1 MTRDA
6 CPAMLGLA
14 AGALVLL
21 AAAHAL
27 ALEVQ
32 ITTVRASEHGP
43 SDAQL
48 IDLRPRLRRLVGYR
62 SFQVVGK
69 ERRRCAWQTSEAFA
83 IPGGRML
90 HVVPKGMRDQAVVM
104 SVKLMDGSRALPRG
118 RSSSCCERRT
128 EMGSWVEEI
137 GNQLWGV
144 AEAFGAEMR
153 GQGLL
158 SLLRPVAPFN
168 RPSFLAPA
176 VTVGALI
183 TFLMLSGV
191 AVTALGALLAA
202 LLALYLLLVEVFG
215 VTVELHPLGVR

>member
-1 MTRDA
+1 
-6 CPAMLGLA
+6 
-14 AGALVLL
+14 
-21 AAAHAL
+21 
-27 ALEVQ
+27 
-32 ITTVRASEHGP
+32 
-43 SDAQL
+43 
-48 IDLRPRLRRLVGYR
+48 
-62 SFQVVGK
+62 
-69 ERRRCAWQTSEAFA
+69 
-83 IPGGRML
+83 
-90 HVVPKGMRDQAVVM
+90 
-104 SVKLMDGSRALPRG
+104 
-118 RSSSCCERRT
+118 
-128 EMGSWVEEI
+128 MGSWVEEI

-144 AEAFGAEMR
+144 AEAFGTEVR

-215 VTVELHPLGVR
+215 VTVELHPLGGR